1 MDKID
6 YKEKFYMDLK
16 QGEAGEVIIANYF
29 NKLQYETELNPN
41 KNGDYDV
48 KLLKDKRTILLE
60 IKTDEYYKKSRT
72 NNMVFEVSCS
82 GKPSGL
88 NSTKAHYYVYYFPE
102 EKIAYMASIS
112 KIKSIIG
119 QCTTVYGGDGGRAK
133 LYLVDRTIWGEHFK
147 IINIETN

>member
-6 YKEKFYMDLK
+6 YNEKFYTDLDK
-16 QGEAGEVIIANYF
+16 GEAGEDVIAKYF
-29 NKLQYETELNPN
+29 NNRGWRTKSNPN
-41 KNGDYDV
+41 KNSDYDII
-48 KLLKDKRTILLE
+48 LLKNNKIIRLE
-60 IKTDEYYKKSRT
+60 VKTDEYYKKLRT
-72 NNMVFEVSCS
+72 NNMVFEVSCN

-88 NSTKAHYYVYYFPE
+88 NSSKAHYYVYYFPE
-102 EKIAYMASIS
+102 EKMAYIASIS

-119 QCTTVYGGDGGRAK
+119 QCITVMGGDKKASK